1 MDGSTGDRGALDE
14 AALARGRAP
23 TGTFS
28 RLDRAGKRALDLIIG
43 VPVCVALLPV
53 IAAVA
58 AAIKLESPGP
68 ALFRQR
74 RRGLDFKPFTMNKF
88 RSLRHG
94 APDPHARYEMVEG
107 DPRIT
112 RVGAFIRRTSLDELP
127 QIFNVIGGS
136 MSLVGPRP
144 LVEWESRDAI
154 RTHPERFWV
163 KPGITGLS
171 QVEVRNA
178 VGFSERLDWDLEYVR
193 RASIWLDLAILART
207 PLSLLRGTDI
217 YPDSEAKEGRAS

>member
-1 MDGSTGDRGALDE
+1 MAE
-14 AALARGRAP
+14 IP
-23 TGTFS
+23 EEP
-28 RLDRAGKRALDLIIG
+28 LDRARGASPPAADAALKRALDLAIG

-53 IAAVA
+53 LGAVA
-58 AAIKLESPGP
+58 LAIKLDSEGP
-68 ALFRQR
+68 VLFRQA
-74 RRGLDFKPFTMNKF
+74 RRGQHFRAFTVNKF
-88 RSLRHG
+88 RSLAHG
-94 APDPHARYEMVEG
+94 KPDPHARYEMLER

-144 LVEWESRDAI
+144 LVEWESREALA
-154 RTHPERFWV
+154 THPERFHA

-178 VGFSERLDWDLEYVR
+178 ADFVTRLDKDREYVHR
-193 RASIWLDLAILART
+193 FTPWLDLVILART
-207 PLSLLRGTDI
+207 PLALLRGAGI
-217 YPDSEAKEGRAS
+217 YPESKAGPRPRTAEARSVS